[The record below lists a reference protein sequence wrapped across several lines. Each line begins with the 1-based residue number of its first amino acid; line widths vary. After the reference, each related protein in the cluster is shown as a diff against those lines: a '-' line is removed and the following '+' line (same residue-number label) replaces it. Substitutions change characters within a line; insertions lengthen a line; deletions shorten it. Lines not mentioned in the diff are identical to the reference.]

1 MADKSMKVT
10 YGVYVVEADEK
21 GSISV
26 TKEGVACDNAKGA
39 LREIAQLA
47 GFEVNPDWTSRQFG
61 SKLMKYLSET
71 NPAVPTTSP
80 VAPQPQQSAAV
91 SQESESKSA
100 SEPTKDDATPISAGM
115 NYREMPL
122 EELYQLCKQGDV
134 DALAWLTVRAYS
146 KELEELV
153 AKDKTADVFMKEL
166 KEHGPENAEKKRI
179 YCNCMFVVP
188 SFRPE
193 DILKE
198 ITYWRSEAVSF
209 LSKERLEELCRKLI
223 KQYEAGDCEDSH
235 LRYDL
240 FKLLHLMVEAKVS
253 SYAAYQI
260 ARFVRHYNSKKEKT
274 ISSIDYPSNKEW
286 TKHSGRDW
294 TFEECGRVYFLGLA
308 SYKSHNE
315 DEEEI
320 HELAED
326 RLTDH
331 FNFKDNEYE
340 ERAQKITKLEDTIR
354 QLKEEN
360 AELKSNL
367 KKAEERLSTAKS
379 RSDSSKSSSS
389 NSSRSSDSDKVEVR
403 ISYIVRARGTSMT
416 FNLSETVKM
425 PMAEYKSLL
434 NGSMKNR
441 IAYTYSALRINSLF
455 KEVTSATISLV

>member
-1 MADKSMKVT
+1 MKVT

-71 NPAVPTTSP
+71 KTAVPTTSP

-91 SQESESKSA
+91 PQESESKSA

-122 EELYQLCKQGDV
+122 EELYQLCKKGDV

-146 KELEELV
+146 EELEELV
-153 AKDKTADVFMKEL
+153 AKDKTADVFMEEL

-179 YCNCMFVVP
+179 FYNCMFVVP

-193 DILKE
+193 DILE
-198 ITYWRSEAVSF
+198 EFGVRRTEAVSF
-209 LSKERLEELCRKLI
+209 LSQERLEELCRKLI
-223 KQYEAGDCEDSH
+223 KQYEAGDCEDTYLSF
-235 LRYDL
+235 DL
-240 FKLLHLMVEAKVS
+240 FDLLRMAAAKGS
-253 SYAAYQI
+253 SYAAYQM
-260 ARFVRHYNSKKEKT
+260 ARFACHYNSKKEKT
-274 ISSIDYPSNKEW
+274 RSSIDYPDEEEW
-286 TKHSGRDW
+286 FKPSRRNR
-294 TFEECGRVYFLGLA
+294 TFEECGKVYFLGLA
-308 SYKSHNE
+308 SVNSDYG

-320 HELAED
+320 HELAENS
-326 RLTDH
+326 LTDH
-331 FNFKDNEYE
+331 FNFKNKEYE
-340 ERAQKITKLEDTIR
+340 ERAQKITKLEETIR

-389 NSSRSSDSDKVEVR
+389 NSSRSSDSDKVKVR
-403 ISYIVRARGTSMT
+403 ISYMVRARGTSMT
-416 FNLSETVKM
+416 FNFSETVEM

-455 KEVTSATISLV
+455 KEVTSATVSLV

>member
-26 TKEGVACDNAKGA
+26 TKEGMACDNAKGA

-91 SQESESKSA
+91 PQESESKSA

-122 EELYQLCKQGDV
+122 EELYQLCKKGDV

-166 KEHGPENAEKKRI
+166 EEHGPGNAERRRI
-179 YCNCMFVVP
+179 YYNCMFVVP

-198 ITYWRSEAVSF
+198 IDWGSEAVSF

-223 KQYEAGDCEDSH
+223 KQYEAGDCEDWLLRNH
-235 LRYDL
+235 L
-240 FKLLHLMVEAKVS
+240 FSLLHRMVEAKGS

-260 ARFVRHYNSKKEKT
+260 ARFACHFNSKNVKKT
-274 ISSIDYPSNKEW
+274 SSIDYPSNEEW

-294 TFEECGRVYFLGLA
+294 TFEECGEVYFLGLA
-308 SYKSHNE
+308 SVKSHYENK
-315 DEEEI
+315 EEI
-320 HELAED
+320 HELAEN

-331 FNFKDNEYE
+331 FNFKNKEYE

-389 NSSRSSDSDKVEVR
+389 NSSRSSDSDKVKVR
-403 ISYIVRARGTSMT
+403 ISYMVRARGTSMT
-416 FNLSETVKM
+416 FNLSETVEM

-455 KEVTSATISLV
+455 KEVTSATVSLV

>member
-91 SQESESKSA
+91 PQESESKSA

-122 EELYQLCKQGDV
+122 EELYQLCKKGDV
-134 DALAWLTVRAYS
+134 DALAWLTVRGYS
-146 KELEELV
+146 KKLEELV
-153 AKDKTADVFMKEL
+153 AKDKTADVFMNEL
-166 KEHGPENAEKKRI
+166 KEHGLGNAEGRCI
-179 YCNCMFVVP
+179 YYNCMFVVP
-188 SFRPE
+188 SFKLE
-193 DILKE
+193 DMFYE
-198 ITYWRSEAVSF
+198 FRSITEAVSF

-223 KQYEAGDCEDSH
+223 KQYEAGDCEDMKFGFRLFDL
-235 LRYDL
+235 LRN
-240 FKLLHLMVEAKVS
+240 MAAAKGS
-253 SYAAYQI
+253 SYAAYQM
-260 ARFVRHYNSKKEKT
+260 ARFACHYNSKKEKT
-274 ISSIDYPSNKEW
+274 RSSIDYPYNKEW
-286 TKHSGRDW
+286 TKHSGRER
-294 TFEECGRVYFLGLA
+294 TFLESGKVYFLGLA
-308 SYKSHNE
+308 SFKSRYGG

-320 HELAED
+320 HELAENS
-326 RLTDH
+326 LTDH
-331 FNFKDNEYE
+331 FNFKNKEYE
-340 ERAQKITKLEDTIR
+340 ERAQKITKLEETVR

-389 NSSRSSDSDKVEVR
+389 NSSRSSDSDKVKVR

-416 FNLSETVKM
+416 FNLSETVEM

-455 KEVTSATISLV
+455 KEVTSATVSLV

>member
-39 LREIAQLA
+39 LREIAQLV

-71 NPAVPTTSP
+71 KTAVPTTSP

-91 SQESESKSA
+91 PQESESKSA

-179 YCNCMFVVP
+179 FYNCMFVVP
-188 SFRPE
+188 SFKLE
-193 DILKE
+193 DILEE
-198 ITYWRSEAVSF
+198 IYWSSEAVSF

-223 KQYEAGDCEDSH
+223 KQYEAGDCEDRN
-235 LRYDL
+235 LRFGL
-240 FKLLHLMVEAKVS
+240 FKLLHLMVAAKGS

-260 ARFVRHYNSKKEKT
+260 ARFVRHYNSKNEKK
-274 ISSIDYPSNKEW
+274 ISSISYPYDKEW

-294 TFEECGRVYFLGLA
+294 TFEESGEVYFLGLA
-308 SYKSHNE
+308 SVKSHFSNK
-315 DEEEI
+315 DEI
-320 HELAED
+320 HEIAEN

-331 FNFKDNEYE
+331 FNFKNKEYE
-340 ERAQKITKLEDTIR
+340 ERAQKITKLEETIR

-367 KKAEERLSTAKS
+367 KKAEERPSTAKS

-389 NSSRSSDSDKVEVR
+389 NSSRSSDSDKVKVR

-441 IAYTYSALRINSLF
+441 IAYTYSALSINSLF
-455 KEVTSATISLV
+455 KEVTSATVSLV

>member
-91 SQESESKSA
+91 PQESESKSA

-122 EELYQLCKQGDV
+122 EELYQLCKEGDV

-166 KEHGPENAEKKRI
+166 EEHGLENAEGRRI
-179 YCNCMFVVP
+179 YYNCMFVVP
-188 SFRPE
+188 SFKLE
-193 DILKE
+193 DMFYE
-198 ITYWRSEAVSF
+198 FRSTTEAVSF

-223 KQYEAGDCEDSH
+223 KQYEADDCEFWQRGDN
-235 LRYDL
+235 L
-240 FKLLHLMVEAKVS
+240 FRLLHLMVPAKGS

-260 ARFVRHYNSKKEKT
+260 ARFACHYNSKKKRT
-274 ISSIDYPSNKEW
+274 ASSIDYPDDEEW
-286 TKHSGRDW
+286 TKHSERNR
-294 TFEECGRVYFLGLA
+294 TFEESGEVYFLGLA
-308 SYKSHNE
+308 SVKSHYSHE
-315 DEEEI
+315 DEI
-320 HELAED
+320 HELAEN
-326 RLTDH
+326 RLTDY
-331 FNFKDNEYE
+331 FNFKNKEYE
-340 ERAQKITKLEDTIR
+340 ERAQKITKLEETIR

-367 KKAEERLSTAKS
+367 KKAEERPSTAKS

-455 KEVTSATISLV
+455 KEVTSATVSLV

>member
-80 VAPQPQQSAAV
+80 VGPQPQQSAAV
-91 SQESESKSA
+91 PQESESKSA

-122 EELYQLCKQGDV
+122 EELYQLCKKGDV
-134 DALAWLTVRAYS
+134 DALAWLTVRGYS
-146 KELEELV
+146 KKLEELV

-166 KEHGPENAEKKRI
+166 KEHGPENAERRRI
-179 YCNCMFVVP
+179 YYNCMFVVP

-193 DILKE
+193 DILEE
-198 ITYWRSEAVSF
+198 IYLSSEAVSF

-223 KQYEAGDCEDSH
+223 KQYEAGDYEDWLLGSN
-235 LRYDL
+235 L
-240 FKLLHLMVEAKVS
+240 FRLLHLMVEAKGS

-260 ARFVRHYNSKKEKT
+260 ARFVFHYNSKNVKES
-274 ISSIDYPSNKEW
+274 SSIDYPSNKEW
-286 TKHSGRDW
+286 TKHSGHDW
-294 TFEECGRVYFLGLA
+294 TFEECGEVYFLGLA
-308 SYKSHNE
+308 SVKSHYSHE
-315 DEEEI
+315 DEI
-320 HELAED
+320 HELAEN

-331 FNFKDNEYE
+331 FNFKDKEYAE
-340 ERAQKITKLEDTIR
+340 DEQKINKLEETIR

-455 KEVTSATISLV
+455 KEVTSATVSLV

>member
-91 SQESESKSA
+91 PQESESKSA

-122 EELYQLCKQGDV
+122 EELYQLCKKGDV

-166 KEHGPENAEKKRI
+166 EEHGLENAEGRRI
-179 YCNCMFVVP
+179 YYNCMFVVP

-193 DILKE
+193 DILE
-198 ITYWRSEAVSF
+198 EFGVRRSEAVSF
-209 LSKERLEELCRKLI
+209 LSKERLEELCRKII
-223 KQYEAGDCEDSH
+223 KQYEAGDCKGMSLGIDIF
-235 LRYDL
+235 R
-240 FKLLHLMVEAKVS
+240 LLHLIAAAKGS

-260 ARFVRHYNSKKEKT
+260 ARFAHHYNSKKERT
-274 ISSIDYPSNKEW
+274 ISSIHYPYNEEW
-286 TKHSGRDW
+286 TKHSGRDL
-294 TFEECGRVYFLGLA
+294 TFEETGEVYFLGLA
-308 SYKSHNE
+308 SYESHYG

-320 HELAED
+320 HELAEN
-326 RLTDH
+326 RLTDY
-331 FNFKDNEYE
+331 FNFKNKEYE
-340 ERAQKITKLEDTIR
+340 ERAQKITKLEETIR

-367 KKAEERLSTAKS
+367 KKAEERPSTAKS

-455 KEVTSATISLV
+455 KEVTSATVSLV

>member
-80 VAPQPQQSAAV
+80 VVPQPQQSAAV
-91 SQESESKSA
+91 PQESESKSA

-134 DALAWLTVRAYS
+134 DALAWLTVRGYS

-166 KEHGPENAEKKRI
+166 KEHGLGNAEGRCI
-179 YCNCMFVVP
+179 YYNCMFVVP
-188 SFRPE
+188 SFSPK
-193 DILKE
+193 DILKK
-198 ITYWRSEAVSF
+198 ICRSSEAVSF

-223 KQYEAGDCEDSH
+223 KQYEAGDCEDMF
-235 LRYDL
+235 LRFPL
-240 FKLLHLMVEAKVS
+240 FDLLHLMVEAKGS

-260 ARFVRHYNSKKEKT
+260 ARFACHYNSKKEKT
-274 ISSIDYPSNKEW
+274 RSSIDYPSNKEW

-308 SYKSHNE
+308 SYKSYNG

-320 HELAED
+320 HELAEN
-326 RLTDH
+326 RLTDY
-331 FNFKDNEYE
+331 FNFKNKEYE
-340 ERAQKITKLEDTIR
+340 ERAQKITKLEETIR

-389 NSSRSSDSDKVEVR
+389 NSSRSSDSDKVKVR

-416 FNLSETVKM
+416 FNFSETVEM

-441 IAYTYSALRINSLF
+441 IAYTYSALSINSLF
-455 KEVTSATISLV
+455 KEVTSATVSLV

>member
-26 TKEGVACDNAKGA
+26 TKEGMACDNAKGA

-91 SQESESKSA
+91 PQESESKSA

-122 EELYQLCKQGDV
+122 EELYQLCKKGDV

-146 KELEELV
+146 KKLEELV

-179 YCNCMFVVP
+179 FYNCMFVVP
-188 SFRPE
+188 SFSPK
-193 DILKE
+193 DILEE
-198 ITYWRSEAVSF
+198 IYWSSERVSF

-223 KQYEAGDCEDSH
+223 KQYEDGDCEDRLLSFRLFDL
-235 LRYDL
+235 LR
-240 FKLLHLMVEAKVS
+240 MAAAEGC
-253 SYAAYQI
+253 SYAAYQM
-260 ARFVRHYNSKKEKT
+260 ARFAHHYNSKKKT
-274 ISSIDYPSNKEW
+274 DSSIDYPYNEEW
-286 TKHSGRDW
+286 TKHSGRDL
-294 TFEECGRVYFLGLA
+294 TFEETGEVYFLGLA
-308 SYKSHNE
+308 SYESHYG

-320 HELAED
+320 HELAENS
-326 RLTDH
+326 LTDH
-331 FNFKDNEYE
+331 FNFKDKQYE

-389 NSSRSSDSDKVEVR
+389 NSSRSSDSDKVKVR

-455 KEVTSATISLV
+455 KEVTSATVSLV

>member
-91 SQESESKSA
+91 PQESESKSA

-122 EELYQLCKQGDV
+122 EELYQLCKKGDV
-134 DALAWLTVRAYS
+134 DALAWLTVRGYS
-146 KELEELV
+146 EELEELV
-153 AKDKTADVFMKEL
+153 AKDKTADVFMNEL
-166 KEHGPENAEKKRI
+166 KEHGPGNAEGRCI

-188 SFRPE
+188 SFRPK
-193 DILKE
+193 DILNKVWA
-198 ITYWRSEAVSF
+198 TEAVSY
-209 LSKERLEELCRKLI
+209 LSVERLEELCRKLI
-223 KQYEAGDCEDSH
+223 KQYEDGDCEDRLLSFRLFDL
-235 LRYDL
+235 LRMAAADGC
-240 FKLLHLMVEAKVS
+240 
-253 SYAAYQI
+253 SYAAYQM
-260 ARFVRHYNSKKEKT
+260 ARFAHHYNSKKEKT
-274 ISSIDYPSNKEW
+274 RSSIDYPHNKEW

-294 TFEECGRVYFLGLA
+294 TFEECGEVYFLGLA
-308 SYKSHNE
+308 SVRSHVMKE
-315 DEEEI
+315 YEI
-320 HELAED
+320 HELAENS
-326 RLTDH
+326 LTDH
-331 FNFKDNEYE
+331 FNFKNKEYE
-340 ERAQKITKLEDTIR
+340 ERAQKITKLEETIR

-389 NSSRSSDSDKVEVR
+389 NSSRSSDSDKVKVR
-403 ISYIVRARGTSMT
+403 ISYIVRAKGTSMT
-416 FNLSETVKM
+416 FNFSETVEM

-455 KEVTSATISLV
+455 KEVTSATVSLV

>member
-26 TKEGVACDNAKGA
+26 TKEGMACDNAKGA

-91 SQESESKSA
+91 PQESESKSA

-122 EELYQLCKQGDV
+122 EELYQLCKKGDV

-166 KEHGPENAEKKRI
+166 KEHGLENAEKKRI
-179 YCNCMFVVP
+179 FYNCMFVVP

-193 DILKE
+193 DILEE
-198 ITYWRSEAVSF
+198 IYLSSEAVSF

-223 KQYEAGDCEDSH
+223 KQYEAGDCDDRKLGDH
-235 LRYDL
+235 I
-240 FKLLHLMVEAKVS
+240 FKLLHLMVPAKGS

-260 ARFVRHYNSKKEKT
+260 ARFVNHYNSKT
-274 ISSIDYPSNKEW
+274 WPTRTSISYPYNEEW
-286 TKHSGRDW
+286 TKHIGRFK
-294 TFEECGRVYFLGLA
+294 TFEECGKVYFLGLA
-308 SYKSHNE
+308 SVISHFE
-315 DEEEI
+315 KKDEI
-320 HELAED
+320 HELAEN

-331 FNFKDNEYE
+331 FNFKDKEYE
-340 ERAQKITKLEDTIR
+340 ERAQKITKLEETIR

-455 KEVTSATISLV
+455 KEVTSATVSLV

>member
-91 SQESESKSA
+91 PQESESKSA

-122 EELYQLCKQGDV
+122 EELYQLCKKGDV

-166 KEHGPENAEKKRI
+166 KEHGLKNAEGRRI

-188 SFRPE
+188 SFSPK
-193 DILKE
+193 DILEE
-198 ITYWRSEAVSF
+198 IYWSSERVSF

-223 KQYEAGDCEDSH
+223 KQYEAGDCEDWR
-235 LRYDL
+235 LGVNIFR
-240 FKLLHLMVEAKVS
+240 LLHRMVAAQRS

-260 ARFVRHYNSKKEKT
+260 ARFVRHYNSKKKKT
-274 ISSIDYPSNKEW
+274 DSSIDYPYNEEW

-294 TFEECGRVYFLGLA
+294 TFLESGEVYFLGLA
-308 SYKSHNE
+308 SVDSHYSHE
-315 DEEEI
+315 DEI
-320 HELAED
+320 HELAEN

-331 FNFKDNEYE
+331 FNFKNKEYE

-389 NSSRSSDSDKVEVR
+389 NSSRSSDSDKVKVR

-416 FNLSETVKM
+416 FNFSETVEM

-455 KEVTSATISLV
+455 KEVTSATVSLV